1 MRYDHVEEYIKKFG
15 DPHPHLYME
24 HLSDEDY
31 DAMLAQAIKTGVP
44 IDPEALV
51 AHLPPGTVI

>member
-1 MRYDHVEEYIKKFG
+1 MRFDHYEEYFQKFNA
-15 DPHPHLYME
+15 PTPELYMD

-31 DAMLAQAIKTGVP
+31 DAMLVQAIKTGVP